1 MDLTTPISSLKHIGK
16 IYANRLVK
24 LGITTLEDLL
34 MHVPFRYEDFR
45 NVKKIASVRI
55 GEIVTIH
62 AKIESISQITT
73 KNGKKGQL
81 AVVSDDTSKMQILW
95 FNQPYIL
102 YTLKTV
108 KTFAFAGK
116 IQWFNKKPTLFAP
129 VYEPISDESRNI
141 HTGRLVPIYHTTQKI
156 NSKWI
161 RNRIFNLLE
170 NDFEEFLPD
179 EILKNYKLINFSE
192 AVKTI
197 HFPDNM
203 EDVEKAR
210 HRLAFNEFFMQQ
222 IKWLLRAE
230 DRKRLA
236 TSHKI
241 NISKSLYS
249 EFTRFLPFS
258 LTKSQERS
266 IKEIFDDLK
275 KKTPMNRLIQGDVGS
290 GKTVVSA
297 AAAFA
302 AFANGF
308 QSVFMAP
315 TQILAEQ
322 HYKTLSKIF
331 APYKG
336 RVSLITSARKNIE
349 MGRNDIFVGTH
360 ALIYKKVDFDKVAL
374 VVIDE
379 SHRFGV
385 NERAKLAKIA
395 SKNKKSPH
403 VLTMTATPIPRTIAL
418 TAYGDLDLSTLDE
431 LPKGRQPITTWIVP
445 PEKREGAYAWISK
458 EIDEDQVQAFIV
470 CPLIEESQ
478 IETLKEIKAVKS
490 EFEKLKKIF
499 KDKKLGLLHGKL
511 KTKEKEEVL
520 EEFRKGN
527 LNILVST
534 PVVEV
539 GIDIPNATI
548 MVIEAADR
556 FGLAQLHQLR
566 GRVGRGNKKSYCLL
580 FTESQSEKVKQRL
593 SAMKKSISG
602 FELAEIDLQMRGP
615 GEIYGIAQHGFPQ
628 LKVATW
634 QDSELIKSTKLVA
647 QEAILNKNKFEK
659 LFDKLR
665 KIEINPN

>member
-1 MDLTTPISSLKHIGK
+1 MDLTTPISSFKHIGK

-34 MHVPFRYEDFR
+34 MHIPFRYEDFR

-55 GEIVTIH
+55 GETVTIH

-102 YTLKTV
+102 YTLKTG

-116 IQWFNKKPTLFAP
+116 IQWFNKKPTFFAP
-129 VYEPISDESRNI
+129 VYEPISDESKNI

-249 EFTRFLPFS
+249 EFTRSLPFS
-258 LTKSQERS
+258 LTKSQKRS

-349 MGRNDIFVGTH
+349 MGRSDIFVGTH
-360 ALIYKKVDFDKVAL
+360 ALIYKKVDLDRVAL

-418 TAYGDLDLSTLDE
+418 TAYGDLNLSTLDE

-445 PEKREGAYAWISK
+445 PEKREGAYTWISK
-458 EIDEDQVQAFIV
+458 EIDKNQVQVFIV

-511 KTKEKEEVL
+511 KAKEKEEVL
-520 EEFRKGN
+520 EDFRKGN

-628 LKVATW
+628 LKVAKW
-634 QDSELIKSTKLVA
+634 QDSELIKSTRIVA
-647 QEAILNKNKFEK
+647 QEAILNRNKFEK